1 MQGNTRTH
9 KGKGAG
15 RYSPPDV
22 HAQAEEGALDHAK
35 TSGEDFGV
43 MSARAGS
50 GTLLPQPDRC
60 ARCIAPVPLID
71 TLLPDTQSLKIK
83 ISHVDSEINVPGR
96 QRLSLHAPGSC
107 WEAL

>member
-22 HAQAEEGALDHAK
+22 HAQAEEGALDHPK
-35 TSGEDFGV
+35 TSGEDFGG

-50 GTLLPQPDRC
+50 GTLLPQPDRY
-60 ARCIAPVPLID
+60 ALCIATVPLID
-71 TLLPDTQSLKIK
+71 TLLPDTQSLNVIK
-83 ISHVDSEINVPGR
+83 VSHVDSQTTCTWKAKTVI
-96 QRLSLHAPGSC
+96 AC
-107 WEAL
+107 T